1 MLSCRHVLSHN
12 QRRGQRCVIHLLV
25 FSPIL
30 TVLLW
35 PHCNTSA
42 TFPEPLPLLFS
53 HLWCGSSHFLVVTPS
68 AFTLTRDTH
77 DKLGVE
83 VKVMGCESNAPA
95 PAIHMN
101 TYTRR
106 LLEVQIQKISV
117 VCVFTILH
125 TIPLDTQPRSEAKHK
140 GYVANGVMTWMYN
153 TQRKQ
158 EMEILTSF
166 TSSFHSNM
174 CFSPT
179 SSMQLQY
186 RTLGYLQICSSF
198 SILGKRKRKR
208 KFSSVF
214 MVY

>member
-1 MLSCRHVLSHN
+1 M
-12 QRRGQRCVIHLLV
+12 
-25 FSPIL
+25 
-30 TVLLW
+30 
-35 PHCNTSA
+35 
-42 TFPEPLPLLFS
+42 
-53 HLWCGSSHFLVVTPS
+53 VTPS

-95 PAIHMN
+95 PAMHMN

-117 VCVFTILH
+117 VCVCVFTILH
-125 TIPLDTQPRSEAKHK
+125 TVPLDTQPRSEAKHK

-198 SILGKRKRKR
+198 SILGKRKRK
-208 KFSSVF
+208 FSSLI
-214 MVY
+214 MVC